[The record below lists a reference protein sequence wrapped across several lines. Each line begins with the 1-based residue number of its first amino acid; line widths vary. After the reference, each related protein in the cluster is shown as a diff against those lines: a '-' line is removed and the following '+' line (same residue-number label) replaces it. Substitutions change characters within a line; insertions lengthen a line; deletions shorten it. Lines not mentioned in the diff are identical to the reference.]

1 MFEVRNEKFLVFPH
15 VSTSECTQAKL
26 VVGADRGGNPV
37 KGKFVECDNEV
48 SRYVLTGLNCSI
60 NVSFTL

>member
-1 MFEVRNEKFLVFPH
+1 MFPH
-15 VSTSECTQAKL
+15 VSTGLCTQAKL
-26 VVGADRGGNPV
+26 AVGADRGGNPV

>member
-1 MFEVRNEKFLVFPH
+1 MFPH
-15 VSTSECTQAKL
+15 VSTGLCTQAKL
-26 VVGADRGGNPV
+26 AVGADRGGNPV

-60 NVSFTL
+60 NVSLTL